1 MVKKLSKS
9 MSLKRFFNFNWR
21 CICEGGGG
29 GINLTYSIASLCI
42 VSTRDYDSLY
52 VQLKFHTQN
61 LDDIL

>member
-1 MVKKLSKS
+1 
-9 MSLKRFFNFNWR
+9 MSLKRFYNFNWR
-21 CICEGGGG
+21 CICGG
-29 GINLTYSIASLCI
+29 GINLTYSIVSLHVCI

>member
-1 MVKKLSKS
+1 
-9 MSLKRFFNFNWR
+9 MSLKRFYNFNWR
-21 CICEGGGG
+21 CICGEGG

-52 VQLKFHTQN
+52 VQLKIHTQN

>member
-1 MVKKLSKS
+1 MIST
-9 MSLKRFFNFNWR
+9 
-21 CICEGGGG
+21 EGEFPGRGG

-52 VQLKFHTQN
+52 VQLKIHTQN